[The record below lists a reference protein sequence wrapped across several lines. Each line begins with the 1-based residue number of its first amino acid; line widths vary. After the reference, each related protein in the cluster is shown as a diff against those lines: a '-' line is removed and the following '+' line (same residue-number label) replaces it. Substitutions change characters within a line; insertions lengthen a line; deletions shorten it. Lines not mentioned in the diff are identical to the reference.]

1 MIIVSN
7 HENQLCNRLFA
18 LSPVLAYCAEHNQS
32 LMLLFFCSKYSSL
45 FPDFHKYIRSV
56 FETDNAG
63 KNVMSRRLNKLVAIL
78 RGKSGDEVYYDSV
91 NSGVYG
97 VPTSM
102 LNGSEKFL
110 TFVNSWKS
118 RFDDRFVAKHKD
130 VIRRCFAPQPD
141 VLEYVD
147 KTINSIRKENDGCKI
162 VGIHI
167 RRGDYKIWREAK
179 YYYDFSFYH
188 DVMQEIVHQNV
199 GEKIFFVITSNE
211 TVPPKC
217 TDGFSFYYNSESSGI
232 CDLYLLSKCDYIAG
246 PPSTYSQWASF
257 YGDVPLK
264 LLCGEKNEF
273 SLADDFSEIETYR
286 KFRNGKQL
294 IDLDGVNFVVK

>member
-1 MIIVSN
+1 M
-7 HENQLCNRLFA
+7 
-18 LSPVLAYCAEHNQS
+18 
-32 LMLLFFCSKYSSL
+32 
-45 FPDFHKYIRSV
+45 

-102 LNGSEKFL
+102 LDGSERLL

-167 RRGDYKIWREAK
+167 RRGDYKKGADPRSVRDHSKYQWSRE
-179 YYYDFSFYH
+179 F
-188 DVMQEIVHQNV
+188 
-199 GEKIFFVITSNE
+199 
-211 TVPPKC
+211 KC
-217 TDGFSFYYNSESSGI
+217 
-232 CDLYLLSKCDYIAG
+232 
-246 PPSTYSQWASF
+246 
-257 YGDVPLK
+257 
-264 LLCGEKNEF
+264 
-273 SLADDFSEIETYR
+273 
-286 KFRNGKQL
+286 
-294 IDLDGVNFVVK
+294 